1 MEITFINN
9 FVSTRGGFRHETLL
23 SIDSTIVRKSVCR
36 YLNRTWESYPYQS
49 VMKYALDEEID
60 AEIERM
66 KDAYRLETGR
76 KRVSKDL
83 VFTNDYVEALR
94 KKRST
99 L

>member
-1 MEITFINN
+1 MEISFINN

-49 VMKYALDEEID
+49 VMKHALYEEID
-60 AEIERM
+60 AEIERL

-76 KRVSKDL
+76 KRVPKDL
-83 VFTNDYVEALR
+83 VFTNDYIKLLR
-94 KKRST
+94 SKRAT